1 MLKVNKYKIILLIL
15 LVICGIAAI
24 NKLYKPKNDKPIE
37 TTSIQETHA
46 SITSDIAT
54 GSELQETLSVEDVK
68 KSIMETAS
76 AEEITAEDYKDA
88 KEIENIMKRIREKT
102 DEK

>member
-1 MLKVNKYKIILLIL
+1 MTGILSKQQNGTP
-15 LVICGIAAI
+15 V
-24 NKLYKPKNDKPIE
+24 E
-37 TTSIQETHA
+37 TTYIHETHA
-46 SITSDIAT
+46 DIPSDIAT
-54 GSELQETLSVEDVK
+54 VSELQETLSVEDVK